1 MPSMSLKHKIKLFS
15 HYISD
20 MRFKEIYNMFWVY
33 AFWWNHKLSA
43 FLMNKFLPKLGIDLF
58 PLFLEIEHTTV
69 CNFKCK
75 ICLTGDTFVYDRFI
89 KDLKAGD
96 TTLNKIGR
104 LQKINEIFKR
114 DYNGEIVQVNAEGLL
129 PVKLT
134 PEHRV
139 LAIKRKWIESPRPE
153 RRYVYVSS
161 PEFIEAKNLT
171 RDHALVFP
179 KLKFKN
185 AWKEKI
191 PLSKDLMRFLGIYLA
206 EGNCSR
212 KPRGNGRNGSIY
224 LYLGRNEKDLIIET
238 IDLINKLFNK
248 KARLSESRTA
258 MKIEFHSVEISDF
271 LQMFGRD
278 AKTKLI
284 PNFMFGLDEEYVKE
298 FITGFIKGDGYINK
312 DYIQLT
318 TSSKILALQFQKIL
332 SKLGIFGRIYENKRE
347 GESSIEGRKVHINNL
362 YNIRIT
368 RPDLNKFGI
377 YEEKNTK
384 QMYGENQDYFFLPIK
399 KLSVSDFHGSVY
411 NLKTEDNTYE
421 ANNIVVH
428 NCEHTYWTEKPRNMK
443 FEEFKRI
450 FDQFGR
456 LKWIGLTGIGSS
468 YLNPD
473 FHKIVRYCKSKG
485 TIVELMDHFANFR
498 DEKQI
503 KELLEI
509 SPDFQFV
516 SIYGATKKTSDSI
529 CVGSDFDTVIKNVKT
544 FVRLKKEMK
553 KKFPILNF
561 HYIVTKKSKDEVFGF
576 LDFIHSLDT
585 EIGEILITPMLHDFK
600 EAKGYSVKLD
610 SEYIN
615 KIREK
620 AKEYDIPTTINLT
633 ALQEEK
639 GLSRKPAFTYCKE
652 YIMPFVFVTGDISP
666 CCGLNEAN
674 QREILKKNSSGNL
687 FHENIRKV
695 WYSPKYK
702 NIRNLIRQGKCPS
715 ECKLCPAYQEQ

>member
-15 HYISD
+15 HYVSD
-20 MRFKEIYNMFWVY
+20 RRIREIYNMFWVY

-43 FLMNKFLPKLGIDLF
+43 FLMNRVLPKLGIDLF

-75 ICLTGDTFVYDRFI
+75 IC
-89 KDLKAGD
+89 
-96 TTLNKIGR
+96 
-104 LQKINEIFKR
+104 
-114 DYNGEIVQVNAEGLL
+114 
-129 PVKLT
+129 
-134 PEHRV
+134 
-139 LAIKRKWIESPRPE
+139 
-153 RRYVYVSS
+153 
-161 PEFIEAKNLT
+161 
-171 RDHALVFP
+171 
-179 KLKFKN
+179 
-185 AWKEKI
+185 
-191 PLSKDLMRFLGIYLA
+191 
-206 EGNCSR
+206 
-212 KPRGNGRNGSIY
+212 
-224 LYLGRNEKDLIIET
+224 
-238 IDLINKLFNK
+238 
-248 KARLSESRTA
+248 
-258 MKIEFHSVEISDF
+258 
-271 LQMFGRD
+271 
-278 AKTKLI
+278 
-284 PNFMFGLDEEYVKE
+284 
-298 FITGFIKGDGYINK
+298 
-312 DYIQLT
+312 
-318 TSSKILALQFQKIL
+318 
-332 SKLGIFGRIYENKRE
+332 
-347 GESSIEGRKVHINNL
+347 
-362 YNIRIT
+362 
-368 RPDLNKFGI
+368 
-377 YEEKNTK
+377 
-384 QMYGENQDYFFLPIK
+384 
-399 KLSVSDFHGSVY
+399 
-411 NLKTEDNTYE
+411 
-421 ANNIVVH
+421 
-428 NCEHTYWTEKPRNMK
+428 EHTYWTEKPRSMK
-443 FEEFKRI
+443 FEEFKKI

-529 CVGSDFDTVIKNVKT
+529 CIGSDFDTVIKNVKE

-553 KKFPILNF
+553 RKFPILNF
-561 HYIVTKKSKDEVFGF
+561 HYIVTRKSKDEVFGF
-576 LDFIHSLDT
+576 LDFVHSLDT

-666 CCGLNEAN
+666 CCGINEAN
-674 QREILKKNSSGNL
+674 QREILKRNSPGNL
-687 FHENIRKV
+687 FNENIRKV

-702 NIRNLIRQGKCPS
+702 NIRNLIRQGKCPK
-715 ECKLCPAYQEQ
+715 ECALCPAYQEE